1 MVLFNSTAYACLH
14 NLQSDVVALLDSA
27 GAAVVKYR
35 YDAWG
40 MPISK
45 TGDLASTLGTI
56 QPFRYRGYVY
66 DEETG
71 LYYLRSRYYNANWSR
86 FISID
91 GIMGHTGGIGLHNLY
106 TYCLNLPIMFADHY
120 GYSSTDAATNFGA
133 AKAYRNNRNV
143 NINCL
148 AYAFGMDYKQ
158 DIIVPDGNYDV
169 SHVAS
174 IFVRELESEGY
185 NIRSIE
191 DYNSP
196 IEDDEYRIAFRTS
209 ESDYHFMVQH
219 KDGSWSH
226 KPGFLPSRKIDGE
239 NPSEVSWDQYEGSH
253 LWGIIFYEK
262 VLQEN
267 WYNSET
273 LYFAVTKN
281 KE

>member
-1 MVLFNSTAYACLH
+1 MVQY
-14 NLQSDVVALLDSA
+14 
-27 GAAVVKYR
+27 K

-40 MPISK
+40 RQIGCDVEAGNSNA
-45 TGDLASTLGTI
+45 TALSTLN
-56 QPFRYRGYVY
+56 PFRYRGYVY
-66 DEETG
+66 DEETE
-71 LYYLRSRYYNANWSR
+71 LYYLRSRYYNSNWSR

-91 GIMGHTGGIGLHNLY
+91 GFMGHMGGIGLHNLY
-106 TYCLNLPIMFADHY
+106 TYCVNLPVTLADHY
-120 GYSSTDAATNFGA
+120 GYSSTDATINFGA
-133 AKAYRNNRNV
+133 AKAYRKNRNV

-148 AYAFGMDYKQ
+148 AYAFGMDYKR

-169 SHVAS
+169 SNVAS
-174 IFVRELESEGY
+174 IFVRELGSKGY

-196 IEDDEYRIAFRTS
+196 IGDDEYRIAFRTS

-219 KDGSWSH
+219 SDGSWSH

-262 VLQEN
+262 VLHEN

-273 LYFAVTKN
+273 LYFAVTD
-281 KE
+281 KEE